1 MNEKKDK
8 QNDTMKQKE
17 TCLTL
22 TFSPDGKVVASGF
35 SSGVI
40 RLWDFETRKEM
51 MLLKG
56 HKDEVKALV
65 YTPDGKTLISGSSD
79 RRIIIWDSFKGE
91 MKKMIRGHWGS
102 INSLSLNQTG
112 KILAS
117 AATDK
122 RLKLWDFDRDWKK
135 ISDNKVHEDSISV
148 VKFSPVKDLYAS
160 ASWDHTINLWEL
172 NKDKKLV
179 ELKGHFGPI
188 YDISFSPD
196 GTKLV
201 SCSSDGVLKLWSVE
215 KGREL
220 KQFETIETAF
230 SSVAFHPN
238 GKIFASGST
247 DNLVKLWDI
256 ETGKEIKKLV
266 KHQSAIIQVI
276 FSPNGKLLLSM
287 SRDGNLQSWNI
298 EKLLE
303 VKEPGIFARAKDA
316 ITSGQVKQM
325 VDTFWS
331 KSFAKLLDQSDEQE
345 PADQLKE
352 KMITELPNLILVMQD
367 GDELKIGAI
376 KSRYNCSQKVA
387 EDVVVHLLREG
398 LIAGTFNPFSGILLI
413 KHDTQDELE
422 LDDEDLH
429 QTVDMLQTCFYCGEP
444 LNVEDQVCPS
454 CNEEIAKCPVCKLS
468 IDFDAEV
475 GVCVYCGSKG
485 HLSHMKEAVK
495 VTGICPICR
504 KEMNWD
510 SEITSFKRKPK
521 KEV

>member
-1 MNEKKDK
+1 MNDKKDK
-8 QNDTMKQKE
+8 QNESTKQKE

-40 RLWDFETRKEM
+40 RLWDIKTRKEM

-56 HKDEVKALV
+56 HKDDVKTLV
-65 YTPDGKTLISGSSD
+65 YTPDGKTLISGSTD

-91 MKKMIRGHWGS
+91 MKKTIRGHWGTV
-102 INSLSLNQTG
+102 NSLSLNQTG

-172 NKDKKLV
+172 NKDKKLF

-201 SCSSDGVLKLWSVE
+201 SCSSDGVIKLWSVE

-220 KQFETIETAF
+220 KQFETIEAAF

-247 DNLVKLWDI
+247 DNLIKLWDV
-256 ETGKEIKKLV
+256 ETGTEIKKLV
-266 KHQSAIIQVI
+266 KHQSAIVQVI

-287 SRDGNLQSWNI
+287 SQDGNLQSWDI
-298 EKLLE
+298 EKLLK
-303 VKEPGIFARAKDA
+303 VKEPSIFARAKDA
-316 ITSGQVKQM
+316 FTSGQVKQI
-325 VDTFWS
+325 VDNFWS
-331 KSFAKLLDQSDEQE
+331 KSIGRLLDQPDEKE
-345 PADQLKE
+345 PIDQLKE
-352 KMITELPNLILVMQD
+352 KMIVELPDLILVMQD
-367 GDELKIGAI
+367 GEELKIEAI
-376 KSRYNCSQKVA
+376 KSRYHCKQKIA
-387 EDVVVHLLREG
+387 EEVIVHLLREG
-398 LIAGTFNPFSGILLI
+398 LIAGTFNPFTGILLI
-413 KHDTQDELE
+413 KHDTHDDFN
-422 LDDEDLH
+422 LDDEDSH
-429 QTVDMLQTCFYCGEP
+429 QTMDLLETCFYCGEP
-444 LNVEDQVCPS
+444 LNIEDQICPS
-454 CNEEIAKCPVCKLS
+454 CNEEIAKCPVCKLN

-475 GVCVYCGSKG
+475 GVCVFCGTKG
-485 HLSHMKEAVK
+485 HLNHMKEAVK
-495 VTGICPICR
+495 VTGNCPVCR
-504 KEMNWD
+504 KDMNWD
-510 SEITSFKRKPK
+510 TEVTAFKRKPN